1 MATAVFAEEA
11 TPPTP
16 GNAPN
21 APAPARRKMP
31 APPVYAPSAP
41 VNPSGERPN
50 PENMTPE
57 QRADF
62 EAARKRR
69 FDIMVLINAY
79 KIMPQDQREPLR
91 VELLKRIKADFE
103 AVMAKQK
110 ARIAQAEADL
120 ERMRREVAEQEAH
133 ADELIQ
139 REMDR
144 LLNMPTPGN
153 RK

>member
-1 MATAVFAEEA
+1 
-11 TPPTP
+11 
-16 GNAPN
+16 
-21 APAPARRKMP
+21 
-31 APPVYAPSAP
+31 
-41 VNPSGERPN
+41 
-50 PENMTPE
+50 MTPE
-57 QRADF
+57 QRADW

-103 AVMAKQK
+103 AVMAQQK

-120 ERMRREVAEQEAH
+120 ERMRREVAEQEAN
-133 ADELIQ
+133 ANELIQ

-144 LLNMPTPGN
+144 LLNMPTPGS